1 MLKNHIAGIGIA
13 LALVATVPLASHATI
28 HTVNMSGFAFSPLNT
43 TVHYGDTVRWHDVS
57 GVHTATSDLS
67 SPKSWNTGTMNAGQD
82 KDVVFVLADGPGP
95 FPYNCIFHVGLGMVD
110 TIRVAPATC
119 CVGKRGNVNLA
130 GIVDLSDLS
139 ALVSYLTGGGFVLSC
154 FDAANINGAGIV
166 DLSDLSAL
174 VSYLTGGGFVLPNCP

>member
-1 MLKNHIAGIGIA
+1 MQKNYIVGLGIMF
-13 LALVATVPLASHATI
+13 ALVAGVPDVSHATI
-28 HTVNMSGFAFSPLNT
+28 HIINMSGVSFSPLNT

-82 KDVVFVLADGPGP
+82 KDVIFVLADGPGP
-95 FPYNCIFHVGLGMVD
+95 FPYNCIFHVDFGMVD
-110 TIRVAPATC
+110 TIRVAPASC
-119 CVGKRGNVNLA
+119 CVGKRGNVNGS

-139 ALVSYLTGGGFVLSC
+139 ALISYLTGGGYVLPC
-154 FDAANINGAGIV
+154 LDAANVNGAGIV

-174 VSYLTGGGFVLPNCP
+174 ISYLTGGGYILPNCP